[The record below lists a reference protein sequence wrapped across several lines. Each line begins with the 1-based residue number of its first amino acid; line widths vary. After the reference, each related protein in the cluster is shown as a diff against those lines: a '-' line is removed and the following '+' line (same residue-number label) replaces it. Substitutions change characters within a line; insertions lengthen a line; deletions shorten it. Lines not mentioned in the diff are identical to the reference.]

1 MCGQPFPEIANSGWM
16 LLILFL
22 SKVKVQ
28 QREQVTMH
36 FKIALDDL
44 LVHILS
50 RRINFTICM
59 YMDYPFGKFV
69 TEFFSIMEV
78 ARTLIRG
85 LMLDVYVATF
95 SFFSWSLQAE
105 GHEETFKGFHFS

>member
-44 LVHILS
+44 LVHILYKV
-50 RRINFTICM
+50 IPPHQFYNLHVHGL
-59 YMDYPFGKFV
+59 PFWKV
-69 TEFFSIMEV
+69 C
-78 ARTLIRG
+78 
-85 LMLDVYVATF
+85 D
-95 SFFSWSLQAE
+95 
-105 GHEETFKGFHFS
+105 